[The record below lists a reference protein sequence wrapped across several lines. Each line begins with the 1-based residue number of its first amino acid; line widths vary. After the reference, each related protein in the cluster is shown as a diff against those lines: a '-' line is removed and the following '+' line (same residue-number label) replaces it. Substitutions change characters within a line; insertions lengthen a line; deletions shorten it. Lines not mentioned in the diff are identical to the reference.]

1 MGGFDYSLQA
11 KSINYF
17 TMTRFFANLR
27 DVKKVL
33 VITYYWPPGGGAGV
47 QRWLKF
53 VKYLREYGWEPVV
66 YTPENGE
73 QPVLDMSLSKDIPS
87 GLQVIKSKI
96 WEPYRIYK
104 WFSGKK
110 QNEKI
115 NASFLTESKKPGLA
129 EKISV
134 WIRGNFFIPDARS
147 FWIKPSIRFL
157 LPILKKEQISH
168 IISTGP
174 PHSMHLIAM
183 GLKRELP
190 QLKWLADFRD
200 PWTNIDFYDKLMLST
215 FADRK
220 HRRLEREVLL
230 NSDAVL
236 SIGQTMSAELEK
248 IYRQA
253 GGQAASKFHVLPN
266 GYDDADLSR
275 GSVEKDPLFTIAHI
289 GTLVSDRNPAVLWKV
304 LKKLLKND
312 PAFSAKLRIK
322 LVGKVD
328 VRVKEDLERHGLAS
342 YVDYVAY
349 LPHDEV
355 VLEQQRA
362 RVLLLL
368 VNHTPNAK
376 GILTGKFFEYM
387 ASGSPILAIGP
398 VDGELAD
405 ILNRTRSGR
414 ISGFEDEA
422 GLEKN
427 ILAYYHHPVSEAIE
441 TEVKKF
447 SRRALTARL
456 AELLSQ
462 L

>member
-1 MGGFDYSLQA
+1 
-11 KSINYF
+11 
-17 TMTRFFANLR
+17 MTRFFANLR
-27 DVKKVL
+27 GVKKVL

-53 VKYLREYGWEPVV
+53 VKYLRDFGWEPVV

-73 QPVLDMSLSKDIPS
+73 QPVLDMSLNKDIPP
-87 GLQVIKSKI
+87 GLQVIKTGI

-110 QNEKI
+110 QDEKI

-147 FWIKPSIRFL
+147 LWIKPSIRFL
-157 LPILKKEQISH
+157 LPVLRKQGIRY

-174 PHSMHLIAM
+174 PHSMHLIAL

-190 QLKWLADFRD
+190 QVKWLADFRD
-200 PWTNIDFYDKLMLST
+200 PWTNIDFYDKLMLSP

-220 HRRLEREVLL
+220 HRRMEREVLL
-230 NSDAVL
+230 HSNAVL
-236 SIGQTMSAELEK
+236 CIGETMSAEMEK

-253 GGQAASKFHVLPN
+253 GGKDGTKFHVLPN
-266 GYDDADLSR
+266 GYDEADLSPI
-275 GSVEKDPLFTIAHI
+275 SVETDQLFTIAHI
-289 GTLVSDRNPAVLWKV
+289 GTLVSDRNPAVLWRV
-304 LKKLLKND
+304 LKKLLNRD
-312 PAFSAKLRIK
+312 PAFSAKLRIR

-328 VRVKEDLERHGLAS
+328 VRVKEDLERHGLTPF
-342 YVDYVAY
+342 VDYISY

-355 VLEQQRA
+355 VLEQQLA
-362 RVLLLL
+362 KVLLLL
-368 VNHTPNAK
+368 VNQSPNAK

-387 ASGSPILAIGP
+387 ASGRPILAIGP
-398 VDGELAD
+398 VDGELAG
-405 ILNRTRSGR
+405 ILRRTRTGR
-414 ISGFEDEA
+414 ISGFDDEA
-422 GLEKN
+422 GLEEN
-427 ILAYYHHPVSEAIE
+427 ILAYYHQPVSEAIE
-441 TEVKKF
+441 AEVKKY

-456 AELLSQ
+456 ADLLDA